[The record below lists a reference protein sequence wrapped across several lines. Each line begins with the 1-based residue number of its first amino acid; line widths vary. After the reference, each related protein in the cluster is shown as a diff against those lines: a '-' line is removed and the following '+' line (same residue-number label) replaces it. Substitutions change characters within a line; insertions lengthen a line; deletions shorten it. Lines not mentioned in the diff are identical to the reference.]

1 MEGEAARAKLVRFA
15 SHPTP
20 PLHPPSP
27 HPTSQNMSFRDRLA
41 SWRQNPLVRYS
52 LLALGVLFLIIT
64 PLLGPLP
71 GPGGVFTFAIGAG
84 LVLRNSMWARRRYV
98 SLKKAQPRIGGWA
111 DWGLRRESAKRRQA
125 AAKRQKDADKN

>member
-1 MEGEAARAKLVRFA
+1 M
-15 SHPTP
+15 T
-20 PLHPPSP
+20 
-27 HPTSQNMSFRDRLA
+27 FRERLA
-41 SWRQNPLVRYS
+41 LWRQNPLVRYG
-52 LLALGVLFLIIT
+52 LLLIGVLFLLIT

-71 GPGGVFTFAIGAG
+71 GPGGIFTFAIGAG

-111 DWGLRRESAKRRQA
+111 DWGLRRESAKRRD